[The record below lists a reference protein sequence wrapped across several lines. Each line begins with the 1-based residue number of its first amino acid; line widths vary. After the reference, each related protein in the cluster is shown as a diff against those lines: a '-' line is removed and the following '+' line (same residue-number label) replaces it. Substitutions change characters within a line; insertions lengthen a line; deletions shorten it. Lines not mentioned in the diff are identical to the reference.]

1 VSLMVIPRSL
11 EAQSDGLRFQCRL
24 GDKIIECGISDIA
37 LRDLISFH
45 RIKKTA
51 DNPLRVLLPE
61 LERLV
66 AAKYDAGRFD
76 EDGWIVVRTADLLRC
91 GFRTRTKSAA

>member
-1 VSLMVIPRSL
+1 MSLIVIPRSL
-11 EAQSDGLRFQCRL
+11 EAELEGLLFQCRD
-24 GDKIIECGISDIA
+24 GNQTIECGITDGA

-45 RIKKTA
+45 RIKKTD

-66 AAKYDAGRFD
+66 SAKYDAGRLE
-76 EDGWIVVRTADLLRC
+76 EDGWIVVRSADLLRY
-91 GFRTRTKSAA
+91 GFRRRAKSAA

>member
-1 VSLMVIPRSL
+1 MVIPRSFAA
-11 EAQSDGLRFQCRL
+11 EPEGLLFQCRD
-24 GDKIIECGISDIA
+24 GHQTIECGITDAA

-45 RIKKTA
+45 RIKKTD

-66 AAKYDAGRFD
+66 SAKYDASRFD

-91 GFRTRTKSAA
+91 GFQTRTKSAA